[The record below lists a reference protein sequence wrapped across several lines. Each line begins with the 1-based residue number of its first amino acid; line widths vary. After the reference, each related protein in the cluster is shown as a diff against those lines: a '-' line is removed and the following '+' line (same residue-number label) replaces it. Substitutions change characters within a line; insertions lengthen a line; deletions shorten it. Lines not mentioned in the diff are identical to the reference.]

1 MSKIVTKFKKFTNR
15 LDFLGV
21 VLSIIFVA
29 FLVYFL
35 KRGDS
40 ILGAILISAFE
51 TICILVFFVLMWL
64 LIWRLFTKEGRE
76 AEKVAQARYEIKKL
90 ERKRDREWKRMNR

>member
-1 MSKIVTKFKKFTNR
+1 MSKFVKKYINSLWFV
-15 LDFLGV
+15 GA
-21 VLSIIFVA
+21 VLAIIFVA
-29 FLVYFL
+29 FLVYFI

-64 LIWRLFTKEGRE
+64 LIWRVFTKEGRE
-76 AEKVAQARYEIKKL
+76 AEKVAQARYEIKQL